1 MPLTRRADDALHAW
15 WATRPPSADSKLF
28 VSLESNR
35 APHALS
41 PGAVAGIV
49 AKHAERARLPN
60 TSSARTSCDTRSARL
75 LAERDVPIEVIRDLA
90 GHVNIRTTQKYIHV
104 TDQRRRQAIARL
116 EAAKHP
122 LDQPLQS
129 AA

>member
-1 MPLTRRADDALHAW
+1 MEEREVAGNL
-15 WATRPPSADSKLF
+15 S
-28 VSLESNR
+28 
-35 APHALS
+35 APHVLR
-41 PGAVAGIV
+41 
-49 AKHAERARLPN
+49 H
-60 TSSARTSCDTRSARL
+60 TFCTL
-75 LAERDVPIEVIRDLA
+75 LAERGVPIEVIRDLA
-90 GHVNIRTTQKYIHV
+90 GHANIRTTQKYIHV